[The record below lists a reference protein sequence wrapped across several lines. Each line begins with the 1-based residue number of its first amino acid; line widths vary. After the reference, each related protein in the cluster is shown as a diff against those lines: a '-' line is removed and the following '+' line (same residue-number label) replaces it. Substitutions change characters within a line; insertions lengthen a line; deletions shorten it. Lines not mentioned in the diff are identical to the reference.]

1 MSLHS
6 YPYLTLLSSLV
17 SCAAHFAFKLDQSLR
32 SLLISSITDSRN
44 LTILLGGLSTLNTC
58 GLQKTANILMEADN
72 PNEVFILNLNQLDKS
87 MISPQGHWA
96 LHAYGILA
104 ITELRQLSLHLSL
117 LTLVPLPAL
126 FYILTARFGQY
137 FLLGHF
143 VLGPNNF
150 VFSQVHRS
158 RPDQQHQRTQLRC
171 FIWASFRPNIDLVIV
186 ACSLQQ
192 ICLPG
197 RYLLF
202 LRYYFVAKYVFSNY
216 TSNQT
221 DISSEGAASQL
232 TAPMKNSIKNTNFML
247 IKNSNLEYCIYKK
260 NSIFKTFRDP
270 CWSM

>member
-32 SLLISSITDSRN
+32 SLLLSSITDSRN

-58 GLQKTANILMEADN
+58 GLQKTANISMEVDN
-72 PNEVFILNLNQLDKS
+72 LNEVFILNLNQFEKS

-137 FLLGHF
+137 FLFGHF
-143 VLGPNNF
+143 ILGPCNF
-150 VFSQVHRS
+150 FLAGSQIPPGSATSTNSTKMFYLGLFSPKYRSSHCGMLSAANMPSWKIFAFSKILFCCQIRVFKLHFQ
-158 RPDQQHQRTQLRC
+158 
-171 FIWASFRPNIDLVIV
+171 
-186 ACSLQQ
+186 
-192 ICLPG
+192 
-197 RYLLF
+197 
-202 LRYYFVAKYVFSNY
+202 SN
-216 TSNQT
+216 
-221 DISSEGAASQL
+221 
-232 TAPMKNSIKNTNFML
+232 
-247 IKNSNLEYCIYKK
+247 
-260 NSIFKTFRDP
+260 
-270 CWSM
+270 

>member
-1 MSLHS
+1 MLHELSLHS

-32 SLLISSITDSRN
+32 SLLLSSITDSRN

-58 GLQKTANILMEADN
+58 GLQMTANILMEADI

-126 FYILTARFGQY
+126 FYILTARFDQY

-143 VLGPNNF
+143 ILGPSNF

-171 FIWASFRPNIDLVIV
+171 FIWVSFRPIIDLVIV

-192 ICLPG
+192 IAFLEDIRISKDIILLPNMCFQIT
-197 RYLLF
+197 L
-202 LRYYFVAKYVFSNY
+202 ANK
-216 TSNQT
+216 
-221 DISSEGAASQL
+221 
-232 TAPMKNSIKNTNFML
+232 L
-247 IKNSNLEYCIYKK
+247 I
-260 NSIFKTFRDP
+260 
-270 CWSM
+270 